1 MKTLQYS
8 FAQIEAFAT
17 IAETGSLS
25 QAAIRLAKDRTTLRD
40 LLDYLEDALG
50 YRLFSREGRSLTLT
64 AEGEQLFRQAHL
76 LLRQA
81 QAFESFAQTL
91 PQTAGQ
97 ALRLVYDPFVP
108 REFLCALAD
117 NLARRQIRLSCW
129 SASRR
134 EAEQALSDGVAEM
147 AICQANNRTLGSE
160 MEWRALGTVD
170 LRFYAADSLFHDA
183 PRPLTLLNL
192 SLTPQLVMHRRS
204 DDQIARRLQI
214 SGHTLYMN
222 EITLLRH
229 ALEQGRG
236 WGFLPDHLRPGEW
249 QGVSEIAT
257 EVGSQGLNVT
267 MVMLWLPGMNKH
279 RMLSDIVHERRS
291 FGCADNKTPRS
302 LRPRGACHT
311 TCYRRL
317 RANEV
322 DVSQFRLERVALNSL
337 NFDFFFFA
345 INNDGQN
352 FAVKLSFVLHVPY
365 FVVVQFDSNRS
376 SCATVDDCRELV
388 SCAQAAARTLTLLFT
403 YFCVDSKH

>member
-134 EAEQALSDGVAEM
+134 EAEQALS
-147 AICQANNRTLGSE
+147 E

-279 RMLSDIVHERRS
+279 RMLSDIVHEAPELWQRR
-291 FGCADNKTPRS
+291 
-302 LRPRGACHT
+302 
-311 TCYRRL
+311 
-317 RANEV
+317 
-322 DVSQFRLERVALNSL
+322 
-337 NFDFFFFA
+337 
-345 INNDGQN
+345 
-352 FAVKLSFVLHVPY
+352 
-365 FVVVQFDSNRS
+365 
-376 SCATVDDCRELV
+376 
-388 SCAQAAARTLTLLFT
+388 
-403 YFCVDSKH
+403 